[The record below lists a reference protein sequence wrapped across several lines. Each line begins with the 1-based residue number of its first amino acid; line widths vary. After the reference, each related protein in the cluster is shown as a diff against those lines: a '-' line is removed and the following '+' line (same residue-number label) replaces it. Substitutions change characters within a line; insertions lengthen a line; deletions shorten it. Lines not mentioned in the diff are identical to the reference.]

1 MSVFAFSQLY
11 DKKKVFNYPSFRI
24 NLKTE
29 DVKTKQFIF
38 QIDEYNYA
46 KSLKYDLKFPL
57 SLSACIFNNE
67 TYLFGNLVE
76 SIFGFEN
83 SLKEQ
88 MSDAMKAIEKSS
100 IFDTKSSSD
109 LSSFASKG
117 RNYYCYSNF
126 DKNKLDALKYKN
138 V

>member
-11 DKKKVFNYPSFRI
+11 DKINKVFNYPSFRI

-38 QIDEYNYA
+38 QIDEDNNA
-46 KSLKYDLKFPL
+46 KSLKYDLRFPL

-67 TYLFGNLVE
+67 TYLFGNFVE

-83 SLKEQ
+83 NLKEQ
-88 MSDAMKAIEKSS
+88 MSDAMKAIE
-100 IFDTKSSSD
+100 
-109 LSSFASKG
+109 
-117 RNYYCYSNF
+117 NF
-126 DKNKLDALKYKN
+126 IANSTN
-138 V
+138 CS

>member
-11 DKKKVFNYPSFRI
+11 DKINKVFNYPSFRI

-38 QIDEYNYA
+38 QIDEDNNA
-46 KSLKYDLKFPL
+46 KSLKNDLKFPL

-88 MSDAMKAIEKSS
+88 MSDAMKAIE
-100 IFDTKSSSD
+100 
-109 LSSFASKG
+109 
-117 RNYYCYSNF
+117 NF
-126 DKNKLDALKYKN
+126 IANSTN
-138 V
+138 CS